1 VRRTDGIRRPPG
13 SGRSRRLLVAA
24 VVATVVVAGFA
35 ASRSSW
41 FHVRRIEVSGSG
53 HLSRAEI
60 LEIAGI
66 SRSSNALWL
75 DEGSAERR
83 LRSHA
88 WVAEADVQV
97 VLPVTVRVAVVE
109 RTPIAVASDGLREV
123 LLSGDGSSLAVGAT
137 DGPRAGSPRGL
148 PLIELLAARSV
159 DGAAPNPVGAA
170 RALGAMSPDLRDRV
184 KSVSVQLDGT
194 LVLTLRAGPTVWFGT
209 PTQVAAKAR
218 AIERMLLWEET
229 EGERILRLSVEA
241 PASPGAILAG

>member
-1 VRRTDGIRRPPG
+1 MRRADRTRRPR

-24 VVATVVVAGFA
+24 IVATVAAAGFA
-35 ASRSSW
+35 SSRSSW
-41 FHVRRIEVSGSG
+41 FHVRRIEVSGAG
-53 HLSRAEI
+53 HLSRAEV

-66 SRSSNALWL
+66 SRSSNAVWL

-83 LRSHA
+83 LLSHA
-88 WVAEADVQV
+88 WVAEADVHV

-109 RTPIAVASDGLREV
+109 RTAIAVASDGMREV

-137 DGPRAGSPRGL
+137 AGPRPGTPRGL
-148 PLIELLAARSV
+148 PLIELLVARSV

-170 RALGAMSPDLRDRV
+170 RALGAMSPELRDRV

-209 PTQVAAKAR
+209 PTQIAAKAR
-218 AIERMLLWEET
+218 AIERMLVWEET
-229 EGERILRLSVEA
+229 EGERILRLTVEA
-241 PASPGAILAG
+241 PASPAATLAG